1 MHATSEWGSKMK
13 DNTAITRPIVFYDG
27 GCPLCRREIMHYQ
40 RIDRERRIQW
50 TDIQQEPDTLQAHG
64 LSWQQAMQRMHVRDS
79 DGRMASGANA
89 FAALWRH
96 IPRYSFLAR
105 IVALPGINWTAE
117 QVYSVFARRRYR
129 SRCSD
134 QVCADSD
141 PLQGNRVTTDP
152 AGRY

>member
-1 MHATSEWGSKMK
+1 MTDK
-13 DNTAITRPIVFYDG
+13 TAMSRPIVFYDG
-27 GCPLCRREIMHYQ
+27 GCPLCRREIAHYQ

-50 TDIQQEPDTLQAHG
+50 TDIQQQPDTLQAHG

-79 DGRMASGANA
+79 DGQMVSGAAA

-96 IPRYSFLAR
+96 IPRYHLLA
-105 IVALPGINWTAE
+105 VFVSLPGIHWLAE

-134 QVCADSD
+134 QVCAE
-141 PLQGNRVTTDP
+141 R
-152 AGRY
+152 